1 MFTSPFD
8 KSAYA
13 HKEGDLY
20 KIISLYGKTI
30 EIRYGYYE
38 EIDRRREPVEVYP
51 DFVKAPLYTDEGFPF
66 VTLMQDACPH
76 YARRNAGG
84 EAECGNCLYVER
96 GEELIALCKCPRN
109 RRNE

>member
-1 MFTSPFD
+1 MFTSPFE
-8 KSAYA
+8 SRAI
-13 HKEGDLY
+13 HKEGDLF
-20 KIISLYGKTI
+20 KVICLHGKTI

-51 DFVKAPLYTDEGFPF
+51 DFIKAPLYTDDGFPF

-76 YARRNAGG
+76 YAKKAAG

-96 GEELIALCKCPRN
+96 GEELIALCRCPRN